1 MRDFEY
7 ISTEDKMFIVS
18 ERLKNLENTLYN
30 LEAGLVEE
38 NARENV
44 ISENVDYINNEILE
58 TNRCISALQIELN
71 NLA

>member
-1 MRDFEY
+1 MRDFVY
-7 ISTEDKMFIVS
+7 ISTEDKVFIVS

-30 LEAGLVEE
+30 LEAGLIEE

-44 ISENVDYINNEILE
+44 ISENIDYINNEILE

-71 NLA
+71 RLT

>member
-1 MRDFEY
+1 MTDFIY
-7 ISTEDKMFIVS
+7 ISTEDKIFIFS
-18 ERLKNLENTLYN
+18 ERLRNLEYSLYN

-38 NARENV
+38 NARDNV

-71 NLA
+71 KLT

>member
-1 MRDFEY
+1 MRDFVY
-7 ISTEDKMFIVS
+7 ISTEDKIFIVS

-30 LEAGLVEE
+30 LEAGLIEE

-44 ISENVDYINNEILE
+44 ISENVDYINNQILE

-71 NLA
+71 SLT

>member
-1 MRDFEY
+1 MTDFVY

-18 ERLKNLENTLYN
+18 ERLRNLENTLYN
-30 LEAGLVEE
+30 LEAGLIEE

-71 NLA
+71 SLI

>member
-1 MRDFEY
+1 MTDFVY
-7 ISTEDKMFIVS
+7 ISAEDKMFIVS
-18 ERLKNLENTLYN
+18 ERLRNLENTLYN
-30 LEAGLVEE
+30 LEAGLIEE

-71 NLA
+71 SLI

>member
-1 MRDFEY
+1 MRDFVY
-7 ISTEDKMFIVS
+7 ISTEDKIFIVS

-30 LEAGLVEE
+30 LEAGLIEE

-71 NLA
+71 SLT

>member
-30 LEAGLVEE
+30 LEAGLIEE